1 MKEQLDE
8 MDQEVIERK
17 ENAAFLET
25 TTTRALQVLLIL
37 ATHSDLHSELSAS
50 AVKHVW
56 PLLTNEKW
64 RYRVTELLSEWSQRP
79 LSAKIMV
86 EFVWRYPDPH
96 LRLLI
101 DAITTETE
109 ENMLPPGA
117 HDKIRQASE
126 RLSEMGTEAAFSEVL
141 NILSV
146 PSISEMALGTLGNLG
161 LAGKKSTQFKETIIP
176 YSESLIG
183 VIAKRIKP
191 NDWKMSGKAAGA
203 LCNL

>member
-1 MKEQLDE
+1 MDS
-8 MDQEVIERK
+8 MDQEEVEQR
-17 ENAAFLET
+17 ENVAFLKT
-25 TTTRALQVLLIL
+25 TTSRALEVLLVL
-37 ATHSDLHSELSAS
+37 ATNSDLHSELSAS
-50 AVKHVW
+50 AVKNVW

-64 RYRVTELLSEWSQRP
+64 RYQVTELLCEWSQRP
-79 LSAKIMV
+79 LSAKVMV

-126 RLSEMGTEAAFSEVL
+126 RLEEMGTEAAFTEVL
-141 NILSV
+141 DILSV

-161 LAGKKSTQFKETIIP
+161 LAGQKSNKFKEAIFS
-176 YSESLIG
+176 YSESLIS
-183 VIAKRIKP
+183 VIAKRLRP
-191 NDWKMSGKAAGA
+191 
-203 LCNL
+203 